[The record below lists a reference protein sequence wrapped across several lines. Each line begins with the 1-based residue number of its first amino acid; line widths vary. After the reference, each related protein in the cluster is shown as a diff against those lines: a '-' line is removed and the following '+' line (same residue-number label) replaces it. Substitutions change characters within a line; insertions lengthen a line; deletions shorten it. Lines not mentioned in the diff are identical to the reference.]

1 MKTQQIATL
10 MVGTL
15 SSWIAWAHDG
25 HGMNESHWHATDSV
39 GWVVAAVVVGWYF
52 TTRK

>member
-1 MKTQQIATL
+1 MKTQLLATL

-15 SSWIAWAHDG
+15 SSWMAWAHDG

-39 GWVVAAVVVGWYF
+39 GWVVAVVVVGWYF
-52 TTRK
+52 STRK